1 LLKEAWFIEPIR
13 MGKLSVM
20 PFRGDLPTNPQVT
33 LSSIVSTI
41 VISNSTTVRSHMII
55 RTGAISG
62 QLLLEGLMTDN
73 VEPFIL

>member
-1 LLKEAWFIEPIR
+1 

-20 PFRGDLPTNPQVT
+20 PFREDLPTNPQVT

-55 RTGAISG
+55 RAGAISG